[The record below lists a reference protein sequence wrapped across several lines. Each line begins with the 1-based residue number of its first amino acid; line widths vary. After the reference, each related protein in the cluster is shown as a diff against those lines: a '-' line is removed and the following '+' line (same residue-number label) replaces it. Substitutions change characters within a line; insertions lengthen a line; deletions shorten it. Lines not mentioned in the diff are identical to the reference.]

1 MAHVPTV
8 FGSNTSS
15 SLKCT
20 ISPLGHLM
28 PQVVALLLQR
38 SDFTSLVEEE
48 VGDHRLARNQDT
60 CQQGQTCHLVGT
72 SGAATT

>member
-1 MAHVPTV
+1 MAHVPTI

-15 SLKCT
+15 CLKCT
-20 ISPLGHLM
+20 ISPPGHLM

-38 SDFTSLVEEE
+38 SDFAPLVEEE

-60 CQQGQTCHLVGT
+60 CQQGQPCHFVGM